1 MDKLRFLM
9 DDYKNDQIAYNK
21 GVMALDE
28 CMRHCESL
36 RQILSR
42 LERKLKA
49 SEKALLDF
57 TEKENKK

>member
-1 MDKLRFLM
+1 M
-9 DDYKNDQIAYNK
+9 DDYKNDQIAFNK
-21 GVMALDE
+21 GVMELDG